1 MFISRIKVS
10 WAGFEICFMFAFS
23 GLYIYEEAYCFC
35 VYVKWVYIA
44 LFLPFYFSQITCPSV
59 LQPGQ
64 SSSEFIGE
72 LLVVFFNW
80 CKFIVG
86 WYWVFLIEV
95 CYSLTSW
102 YRQFWLVNLQ
112 SFIPSIA
119 LCSSMNLP
127 VLCCEFVVHWST
139 SYWDTCKYFSGKSWK
154 NFLFFLV
161 MFFGSRASWDQ
172 MKHRM
177 KLVVTL
183 ALFLSHKLFGYSLVI
198 FGNSWWWLS
207 MRYFFGLFCTWRRF
221 FSHLLAKDIWC
232 T

>member
-1 MFISRIKVS
+1 MFISWIKVS

-112 SFIPSIA
+112 SFIPMFLNEFTRA
-119 LCSSMNLP
+119 LLWVCGSLIYFLLGYLQ
-127 VLCCEFVVHWST
+127 VLFRKVLEE
-139 SYWDTCKYFSGKSWK
+139 
-154 NFLFFLV
+154 FLV
-161 MFFGSRASWDQ
+161 
-172 MKHRM
+172 
-177 KLVVTL
+177 
-183 ALFLSHKLFGYSLVI
+183 LSCYVFWFSS
-198 FGNSWWWLS
+198 FMRSNETQNEACGNTGPFPIS
-207 MRYFFGLFCTWRRF
+207 
-221 FSHLLAKDIWC
+221 
-232 T
+232 